1 MNRSHQDG
9 HNSTCIKHR
18 LTMSRHGRSLKDFCR
33 HKADGIAVLLFVF
46 VKTLL
51 QQAGEEHLG
60 TLEKQLDSLEDDV
73 AWPKD
78 AKANRSCV

>member
-1 MNRSHQDG
+1 MNRIHQDD

-18 LTMSRHGRSLKDFCR
+18 LTMSRHGRSLKDFLQ
-33 HKADGIAVLLFVF
+33 HKADGIVVLLLVF
-46 VKTLL
+46 VRTLL

-73 AWPKD
+73 PWPKD